1 MEDIESI
8 EEYTEWFWDEYGED
22 VCDDYQNFE
31 VEAYGK
37 YFDDGLFY

>member
-22 VCDDYQNFE
+22 VCDDYGNFE